1 MLLFVPNFSHMP
13 YFLFSPLTW
22 GLAWGLLLLFAWRRL
37 TRRWRGVGVGVGLL
51 ILVMCMPLGANL
63 LEYALESRLKASSRC
78 TPQDTG
84 PIVVLSGGF
93 EYEPVSAEDY
103 ATFTLETWSRTRA
116 ATELWLK
123 SGKGELWISGGGPFR
138 FKESEMQAR
147 LARDWKVPAS
157 ALHLESESTTT
168 WESAF
173 ALAPHLSGKRV
184 RLVTSPPHRVRAL
197 VALEAAGVDTCVED
211 ALGTDVAAYGGP
223 AYFLPQVSAVEKS
236 ENALYEMVGI
246 LYYRFLAWREARA

>member
-1 MLLFVPNFSHMP
+1 MRNFLRMP

-22 GLAWGLLLLFAWRRL
+22 GLLWGLLLLLAWGRL
-37 TRRWRGVGVGVGLL
+37 SRAWRGVGVAVGVV

-63 LEYALESRLKASSRC
+63 LEYALESRVKESSRC
-78 TPQDTG
+78 TGQDAG

-93 EYEPVSAEDY
+93 EYEPLAADDY

-116 ATELWLK
+116 ATDLWK
-123 SGKGELWISGGGPFR
+123 KTGAGELWISGGGPFR
-138 FKESEMQAR
+138 YKESEMQAR
-147 LARDWKVPAS
+147 LARDWQVPAS
-157 ALHLESESTTT
+157 AMHLESDSTTT

-173 ALAPHLSGKRV
+173 ALAPSLSGKRI
-184 RLVTSPPHRVRAL
+184 RLVTSPPHRARAL
-197 VALEAAGVDTCVED
+197 LAFEAAGIDTCVD
-211 ALGTDVAAYGGP
+211 MQGTDFATYGSP

-246 LYYRFLAWREARA
+246 LYYRFLEWRQPKA